1 MGFILHGLT
10 YIGFVHCSTNGKHVH
25 CTIACHWCQFV
36 TLALMIA
43 LELWLMARKRNS
55 PLVILDTNGNQ
66 WILLET
72 REFGSMATNQLVL
85 NLLMQKEN
93 ITNTFILY
101 NQISGNDFLR
111 YDKRTYVARVQ
122 QVCWIDFLSIF
133 YRWLLVTLS
142 TVKRNLPNNNSAL
155 SILWEY
161 NPTIGPTPNVENIP
175 T

>member
-1 MGFILHGLT
+1 MD
-10 YIGFVHCSTNGKHVH
+10 V
-25 CTIACHWCQFV
+25 
-36 TLALMIA
+36 
-43 LELWLMARKRNS
+43 
-55 PLVILDTNGNQ
+55 NGNQ

-122 QVCWIDFLSIF
+122 QVSWIDFLSIF

-155 SILWEY
+155 SILSEY
-161 NPTIGPTPNVENIP
+161 NPTVGPTPNVENIP